1 MKRAL
6 KIIIVFLLL
15 AAIIGGAAWYFL
27 SYNPQ
32 MTAAFLRSQGEK
44 AAAGEKYDTAI
55 RYYRWAAKLTPEDK
69 ALSLDLANVYA
80 KSGNYTKAE
89 FTLVN
94 AISQGATLDL
104 YTALCRVYVDQD
116 KLLDAV
122 TMLDQIADPALKA
135 QVDALRPA
143 APTADQAPGYYSQY
157 IDVALSAE
165 GGTLYVSI
173 TGEYPSINGTVYSS
187 PIHLPAGETTI
198 GAVVVS
204 EDKIVSPYAAFGYTV
219 SGVVEPVVLQ
229 DKALDTIVRDVLS
242 RGADSTLLT
251 SDLWG
256 ITELT
261 LTPEVEDFSDLR
273 YFTGLTSLTIQGH
286 PGIDTAFLASM
297 SGLTH
302 LDLTG
307 CDLTSDNLAQI
318 GACTGLTE
326 LRLGSCGVSNV
337 AALGGCVS
345 LVYLDLSDN
354 SINDISALAACTQL
368 KELHLQHNALTSVQ
382 SLSGL
387 KELTVLDV
395 SSNSLTSVAP
405 IFNNVRL
412 NTLDISSN
420 KLSDLSGIGRLT
432 ELTGLSCAYNSITA
446 CDALAGCTELVTLDI
461 SNNALETMD
470 GLDTLVNMTDLNLSY
485 NSVVLVPAFPKD
497 CALKNVDASHNALED
512 VSGFGGLENLSI
524 LNLDYNEIDD
534 VSSLAQCPI
543 LVTLSCFGTN
553 VTDVDALLEKNI
565 VVNYDP
571 S

>member
-6 KIIIVFLLL
+6 KIIVVFLLL
-15 AAIIGGAAWYFL
+15 AAILGGAAWYFL

-32 MTAAFLRSQGEK
+32 MTANFLRTQGEK
-44 AAAGEKYDTAI
+44 AASSEKYDKAI
-55 RYYRWAAKLTPEDK
+55 QYYRWAADLTPEDNVL
-69 ALSLDLANVYA
+69 ALDLADVYA

-94 AISQGATLDL
+94 AISRSATLDL

-122 TMLDQIADPALKA
+122 TMLDQVADPTLKA
-135 QVDALRPA
+135 QLDALRPA

-173 TGEYPSINGTVYSS
+173 TGEYPSINGTVYTS

-229 DKALDTIVRDVLS
+229 DKALDAIVRDVLS

-251 SDLWG
+251 SDLWS
-256 ITELT
+256 IPELT
-261 LTPEVEDFSDLR
+261 LTEEVTDFSDLH
-273 YFTGLTSLTIQGH
+273 YFTGLTSLTIQNH
-286 PGIDTAFLASM
+286 PGIDTSFLASM
-297 SGLTH
+297 PGLTS

-307 CDLTSDNLAQI
+307 CDLTTENLAQI
-318 GACTGLTE
+318 GACASLTQ
-326 LRLGSCGVSNV
+326 LRLASCGVSNV
-337 AALGGCVS
+337 TPLGGCTA
-345 LVYLDLSDN
+345 LTYLDLSDN
-354 SINDISALAACTQL
+354 SINDISALASCKALT
-368 KELHLQHNALTSVQ
+368 ELHLQHNALTNLQ

-395 SSNSLTSVAP
+395 SSNMVTSIAP
-405 IFNNVRL
+405 ICNDTQL
-412 NTLDISSN
+412 TTLDISSN
-420 KLSDLSGIGRLT
+420 RLSDLANIGRLS
-432 ELTGLSCAYNSITA
+432 ELTTLSCAYNSLTL
-446 CDALAGCTELVTLDI
+446 CDALAGCTELVNLDI
-461 SNNALETMD
+461 SNNALESMD
-470 GLDTLVNMTDLNLSY
+470 GLDALVKMTDLNISY
-485 NSVVLVPAFPKD
+485 NNLLTIPAFPKD

-512 VSGFGGLENLSI
+512 VQGLAGLENLAT
-524 LNLDYNEIDD
+524 LNLDYNELDD
-534 VSSLAQCPI
+534 VNCLADCPI

-553 VTDVDALLEKNI
+553 VTDVEALLAKNI